1 MRRREGDG
9 CPVAGAL
16 QMVGDKWTMLVVR
29 DLASGARRMTDI
41 LDGLYPISSRTLVQR
56 LRDME
61 NDGLLERKDYGG
73 NPPRVEYALAFFRSV
88 KIAAGDAFAGN
99 PDFANL
105 FWLAANAAFR
115 IDNENLRSRRCSA
128 TAHQLPRIAALS
140 RHNIAQTQC
149 RCPHRTHGWLRA
161 FGAASNKQGRFRE
174 TVARVECPRAETAG
188 SERSG
193 KPIEGLLPDWFGA
206 N

>member
-29 DLASGARRMTDI
+29 DLAAGARRMTDI

-73 NPPRVEYALAFFRSV
+73 NPPRVEYALTERGNLLLPLV
-88 KIAAGDAFAGN
+88 DA
-99 PDFANL
+99 L
-105 FWLAANAAFR
+105 
-115 IDNENLRSRRCSA
+115 
-128 TAHQLPRIAALS
+128 
-140 RHNIAQTQC
+140 
-149 RCPHRTHGWLRA
+149 
-161 FGAASNKQGRFRE
+161 RE
-174 TVARVECPRAETAG
+174 TGEALGCNECEDRKQRMGTYCETCPLEIGYQPRRVQVEPVVPPPAPRRREQDDF
-188 SERSG
+188 SV
-193 KPIEGLLPDWFGA
+193 LL
-206 N
+206 